1 MQSFPPGSR
10 DLTVLWPHMFT
21 GTAKNSLFLSF
32 TEDLEVLGVGTI
44 NVLDHKVGPGKK
56 SMCLEA
62 YVTWK

>member
-1 MQSFPPGSR
+1 
-10 DLTVLWPHMFT
+10 MFT